1 MTREEVRQQLAKN
14 PLEWRQV
21 SIGCNSAG
29 VEVLTCSAD
38 LVEMPADTLAYYT
51 IREFRHMDTKNI
63 VTATLSMFLEET
75 NPCQYPPYE
84 IGVGCTPDTDY
95 LKNMAEA
102 HRLEL
107 ICRMLGINEWRL

>member
-1 MTREEVRQQLAKN
+1 MTREDVRAQLAKN

-21 SIGCNSAG
+21 SSGCNSAG

-38 LVEMPADTLAYYT
+38 LVEIPADTLAYYT
-51 IREFRHMDTKNI
+51 IRVFHHMDTNI
-63 VTATLSMFLEET
+63 VTATLSMFVEET

-84 IGVGCTPDTDY
+84 IGVGCTPNTDD

-102 HRLEL
+102 HSLDL
-107 ICRMLGINEWRL
+107 ICRLIGINN

>member
-1 MTREEVRQQLAKN
+1 MTREEVKAQLAKC

-21 SIGCNSAG
+21 SIGRNSAG

-84 IGVGCTPDTDY
+84 ISVGCTPDTDY

-102 HRLEL
+102 HRLDL
-107 ICRMLGINEWRL
+107 ICRLLGVKE